1 MLNVSNENLR
11 DNQNLTE
18 DNPNENIFKKGSRKI
33 ARAPHLNPNS
43 NTNAKPNPNP
53 DRDQFSSGAVFLAP
67 STSNRWMCSIKKVF
81 INISQNS

>member
-33 ARAPHLNPNS
+33 ARPPTSTLILTLTLNQTLTLTGANFP
-43 NTNAKPNPNP
+43 
-53 DRDQFSSGAVFLAP
+53 RGQFSLHLQQVTAGCVL
-67 STSNRWMCSIKKVF
+67 
-81 INISQNS
+81 